1 MNTYNFDVNYT
12 KGVVYGPNILL
23 VSNDHNST
31 IFKFNFDQTGRHVF
45 KLLYPDGTC
54 YVQDIIDNQLILT
67 KGILNQEGN
76 YQFEVSLYK
85 DDSRLTTARIKEFPV
100 RLELVDTDSVVQPD
114 DRVPILDNLIEE
126 TNKVVEAAKKGEF
139 DGATFT
145 PNVSENGDL
154 SWTNDKGKEN
164 PPTVNIKG
172 EPGEPGEPGAVK
184 MQVVDTLPEVGE
196 TDTIYLLKKDTPG
209 DDNYYDEY
217 VYTTNNGWEHIGDT
231 SVDLTDYYTKEETD
245 NKLYNKQDK
254 INRFYVVDCKNTLG
268 DSFDEINNI
277 YDTDILNQLTNI
289 MNECY
294 TNGYKSIAIL
304 FSGKNSF
311 IAYTRHGSD
320 FSTQRYNYYLYG
332 YLNLED
338 TYDTAR
344 IYTKIVRTEI
354 NGTWNNN
361 VFTTNGLF
369 LKFGSS
375 FIVPDTSQVLTK
387 TNTTSYTPTGNYNP
401 ATKKYVDDN
410 KYTLP
415 IASASTLGGIKIGEN
430 LTIDENGVL
439 STSGGTE
446 VLPIYNVE
454 CDISNGP
461 SPNWYDSNSN
471 FAVLTKKAINE
482 AYNKGDLHFILNYG
496 SSSNDNGTTL
506 QVVVKIYDTNRPIS
520 FNTIP
525 EISYMGGTYK
535 EQLISLNYA
544 KWVYTDGEW
553 TYPTGSVGAQF
564 ISDVPFMTDSSA
576 RSTFLSKTN
585 TKSYTPTSDYNPAT
599 KKYVDDGLKSINNG
613 IPTIMTTSSFDTN
626 ITDEAT
632 LNELSNLFTEYY
644 NNHNQ
649 SFNGLCFNLITT
661 VDGITG
667 SRLANFYS
675 LGNMNSSAGP
685 CFITTSWSKNGSA
698 IQYADISYSTVVVP
712 VNISNNIVTVSAFN
726 PSLTYSNELLSNR
739 TLTKNNTKSFTPT
752 ANYHPATKKYVDD
765 NIKIYN
771 ISIQSPS
778 DFLISNTDLKTKLES
793 ILKQYA
799 AFGNNP
805 GFALL
810 FSYTLTKEGE
820 LYYPASVNTGTVNT
834 ILFRS
839 IKASEPQNK
848 LPERR
853 LINPFTVSQIE
864 VEYTDTYTINKIK
877 HNSRTYNLIAWDNQ
891 QEITPLGDY
900 NVATKKYVDDTIT
913 TAITTSLEGSY

>member
-209 DDNYYDEY
+209 YDNYYDEY
-217 VYTTNNGWEHIGDT
+217 VYTTNSGWEHIGDT

-268 DSFDEINNI
+268 DSTDEINNI

-311 IAYTRHGSD
+311 ITYTRHGSD
-320 FSTQRYNYYLYG
+320 FSTQKNSYYLYG

-344 IYTKIVRTEI
+344 IYTRIVRTEI

-369 LKFGSS
+369 LKFGPS

-387 TNTTSYTPTGNYNP
+387 TNTTGYTPTNDYNP

-410 KYTLP
+410 KYALP
-415 IASASTLGGIKIGEN
+415 IASASTLGGIKVGEN

-439 STSGGTE
+439 SASGGTNNNIPSFFIDIPSQPLNE
-446 VLPIYNVE
+446 NNTGTRYTLPTSFNEKLTTNLNNILDIYQTFSIQFLINNILVTFNPSYSIDTSGFGTRRFNSTSKPTSINLFANIVNNKY
-454 CDISNGP
+454 DISASADPVMYGGFLPVTLELTLTWDNTTP
-461 SPNWYDSNSN
+461 S
-471 FAVLTKKAINE
+471 VTKGV
-482 AYNKGDLHFILNYG
+482 YRLYG
-496 SSSNDNGTTL
+496 YSSS
-506 QVVVKIYDTNRPIS
+506 
-520 FNTIP
+520 IP
-525 EISYMGGTYK
+525 SIRYIQKNLLT
-535 EQLISLNYA
+535 
-544 KWVYTDGEW
+544 
-553 TYPTGSVGAQF
+553 
-564 ISDVPFMTDSSA
+564 
-576 RSTFLSKTN
+576 KTN
-585 TKSYTPTSDYNPAT
+585 TTGYTPTNDYN
-599 KKYVDDGLKSINNG
+599 
-613 IPTIMTTSSFDTN
+613 
-626 ITDEAT
+626 
-632 LNELSNLFTEYY
+632 
-644 NNHNQ
+644 
-649 SFNGLCFNLITT
+649 
-661 VDGITG
+661 
-667 SRLANFYS
+667 
-675 LGNMNSSAGP
+675 
-685 CFITTSWSKNGSA
+685 
-698 IQYADISYSTVVVP
+698 
-712 VNISNNIVTVSAFN
+712 
-726 PSLTYSNELLSNR
+726 
-739 TLTKNNTKSFTPT
+739 
-752 ANYHPATKKYVDD
+752 PATKKYVDD

-771 ISIQSPS
+771 ISIQSP
-778 DFLISNTDLKTKLES
+778 DNFLISNTDLKTKLES
-793 ILKQYA
+793 ILKQHA
-799 AFGNNP
+799 TFDTNP

-810 FSYTLTKEGE
+810 FSYTLTDTGE
-820 LYYPASVNTGTVNT
+820 LYYPASVNGGTYNT

-839 IKASEPQNK
+839 IEADAPQDT
-848 LPERR
+848 LPVRR
-853 LINPFTVSQIE
+853 YINPFTVSQIE
-864 VEYTDTYTINKIK
+864 IEYTNTYTINKIK

-900 NVATKKYVDDTIT
+900 NVATKKYVDDTIAS
-913 TAITTSLEGSY
+913 AITTSLEGSY